1 MKEIIALFLTLGAL
15 GLLVLSCRGEESA
28 AAIRPPAVAGS
39 FYSDSP
45 SELKKTVEGFL
56 ARATDAE
63 IEGQIVAL
71 LSPHAGYVFSGQV
84 AAYSYKQL
92 KNREF
97 DDVIIIGP
105 SHCLYL
111 KGASVG
117 SWDYYQTPLGK
128 VEVDMELVKKLK
140 AADSKIKF
148 TPAAHSREHAVEV
161 QLPFLQYVLGK
172 FKLVPIIMGNSSPE
186 NCQML
191 SDALIKTIGS
201 KKVLLV
207 ASSDMS
213 HYPRYEDACR
223 VDRQTLEVIESLAPL
238 KLLQSSRQ
246 ILGQGIPN
254 LDCTL
259 CGLGPV
265 TTVLMTA
272 KRLGATEVKV
282 LKYANSGDVT
292 VMGRTNRNRVVGYG
306 SVAVYKSNKLEM
318 KGQKRAGD
326 FTLTEEQK
334 VTLLQIARRT
344 LSYCLRKEKIP
355 EFQVQ
360 DPGLRQKR
368 GVFVT
373 LTNRGRLRGCIGHF
387 APDTPLYRLVSQM
400 TIAAATQDYRFA
412 YNLITVDEL
421 PEIRIEI
428 SVLSPMRRIKSID
441 EIRMGVDGIYVKM
454 GNRVGTFLP
463 QVATETGWSKI
474 EFLERCCFDKA
485 GLSLDAWKKGA
496 EIHTYTALVFHES
509 EKK

>member
-1 MKEIIALFLTLGAL
+1 LTVKEIIALFLTLGAL
-15 GLLVLSCRGEESA
+15 GLLILSCKGEGSA
-28 AAIRPPAVAGS
+28 AAIRSPAVAGS
-39 FYSDSP
+39 FYPDSP
-45 SELKKTVEGFL
+45 SELKKMVEGFL

-117 SWDYYQTPLGK
+117 SWDCYQTPLGK
-128 VEVDMELVKKLK
+128 VEVDMELVEKLK
-140 AADSKIKF
+140 AANPEIKF

-161 QLPFLQYVLGK
+161 QLPFLQCVLSE
-172 FKLVPIIMGNSSPE
+172 FKLVPIIMGNPSPE

-191 SDALIKTIGS
+191 SDALIKAIGN

-213 HYPRYEDACR
+213 HYPRYVDACR

-259 CGLGPV
+259 CGLGAV

-282 LKYANSGDVT
+282 LKYVNSGDVS

-306 SVAVYKSNKLEM
+306 SAAVYKSNKLEM
-318 KGQKRAGD
+318 EGQKRAGD

-334 VTLLQIARRT
+334 AALLQIARRT
-344 LSYCLRKEKIP
+344 LNCCLRKEKIP

-373 LTNRGRLRGCIGHF
+373 LTNQGKLRGCIGHF

-400 TIAAATQDYRFA
+400 TVAAATQDYRFA

-428 SVLSPMRRIKSID
+428 SVLSPMRRIKSIG
-441 EIRMGVDGIYVKM
+441 EIRMGVDGI
-454 GNRVGTFLP
+454 
-463 QVATETGWSKI
+463 
-474 EFLERCCFDKA
+474 
-485 GLSLDAWKKGA
+485 
-496 EIHTYTALVFHES
+496 
-509 EKK
+509 

>member
-15 GLLVLSCRGEESA
+15 GLLVLSCKGEESA

-39 FYSDSP
+39 FYPDSP

-105 SHCLYL
+105 SHYL
-111 KGASVG
+111 HLEGASVG

-223 VDRQTLEVIESLAPL
+223 VDRQTLEVIESLAP
-238 KLLQSSRQ
+238 
-246 ILGQGIPN
+246 
-254 LDCTL
+254 
-259 CGLGPV
+259 
-265 TTVLMTA
+265 
-272 KRLGATEVKV
+272 
-282 LKYANSGDVT
+282 
-292 VMGRTNRNRVVGYG
+292 
-306 SVAVYKSNKLEM
+306 
-318 KGQKRAGD
+318 
-326 FTLTEEQK
+326 
-334 VTLLQIARRT
+334 
-344 LSYCLRKEKIP
+344 
-355 EFQVQ
+355 
-360 DPGLRQKR
+360 
-368 GVFVT
+368 
-373 LTNRGRLRGCIGHF
+373 
-387 APDTPLYRLVSQM
+387 
-400 TIAAATQDYRFA
+400 
-412 YNLITVDEL
+412 
-421 PEIRIEI
+421 
-428 SVLSPMRRIKSID
+428 
-441 EIRMGVDGIYVKM
+441 
-454 GNRVGTFLP
+454 
-463 QVATETGWSKI
+463 
-474 EFLERCCFDKA
+474 
-485 GLSLDAWKKGA
+485 
-496 EIHTYTALVFHES
+496 
-509 EKK
+509 